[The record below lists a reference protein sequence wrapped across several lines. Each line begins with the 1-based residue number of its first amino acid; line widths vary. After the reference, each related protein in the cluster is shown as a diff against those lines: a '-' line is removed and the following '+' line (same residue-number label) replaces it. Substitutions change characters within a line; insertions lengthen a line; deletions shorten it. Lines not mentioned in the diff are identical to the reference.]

1 MLKRI
6 TDEDGNKSCPLSETQ
21 KTKHR
26 KSVGSA
32 ITATSF
38 ICQQY
43 VLAGGKPN
51 YVQTSFCCL
60 DCKMPLCLTDW
71 HSNERVLTC
80 FSELKSSNDPTIECN
95 NTSKKGKRFQQNKR
109 VIM

>member
-32 ITATSF
+32 ITATCF
-38 ICQQY
+38 ICKQY
-43 VLAGGKPN
+43 MLAGGKPN
-51 YVQTSFCCL
+51 YVQTSLYVVQIVKCL
-60 DCKMPLCLTDW
+60 CVW
-71 HSNERVLTC
+71 
-80 FSELKSSNDPTIECN
+80 
-95 NTSKKGKRFQQNKR
+95 
-109 VIM
+109 

>member
-6 TDEDGNKSCPLSETQ
+6 TDEDGNKSCPPSETQ
-21 KTKHR
+21 KTKQR

-32 ITATSF
+32 ITATCF

-51 YVQTSFCCL
+51 YVQTSFCCS
-60 DCKMPLCLTDW
+60 DCKMPLCLADQC
-71 HSNERVLTC
+71 SKERVLTC
-80 FSELKSSNDPTIECN
+80 FSEHKSSDHPTIGCN
-95 NTSKKGKRFQQNKR
+95 NTSIKGRGSPKIRE
-109 VIM
+109 